1 MMAQL
6 PSKNEDPQRKYHGTV
21 KIPPETHIET
31 AIYNNGILEIT
42 FNKKKQ
48 TKPKGTTINV
58 DNCLC
63 ELTVGCNRLLTA

>member
-31 AIYNNGILEIT
+31 ADQAEKAERND
-42 FNKKKQ
+42 NK
-48 TKPKGTTINV
+48 
-58 DNCLC
+58 
-63 ELTVGCNRLLTA
+63 RR

>member
-31 AIYNNGILEIT
+31 A
-42 FNKKKQ
+42 
-48 TKPKGTTINV
+48 
-58 DNCLC
+58 D
-63 ELTVGCNRLLTA
+63 LLTIMEY